1 MQVFRYPDQ
10 IPESYRG
17 AVFAIGNFD
26 GVHMGHRM
34 LLELARKR
42 ALNMGQKFGVLTFE
56 PHPRSLFQP
65 DAPSFRITPERV
77 KVQRL
82 ERSLVDFVVIIPF
95 APAVAGLSA
104 DEFMQTYL
112 TDYLGT
118 ENLIVGR
125 DFHFGHKRQGNYQTL
140 KDAGF
145 HMTVIDKIGDDEGY
159 SFSSTRIREALRS
172 GQFDE
177 AAQILGWSWEI
188 DGEVIHGDKRGRELG
203 YPTANVELSDTIP
216 PPFGVYA
223 CLVRIVEDGKDAKWL
238 KAAVNIGIRPMF
250 ELKHPLVEAYIFDF
264 DREIYGK
271 TLRIRPVQKIRDEMN
286 FDSLDDLVKQIDADC
301 ASIKEILASSA

>member
-1 MQVFRYPDQ
+1 MQVFHYPEALPDTHK
-10 IPESYRG
+10 G

-42 ALNMGQKFGVLTFE
+42 ALSMGRKFGVLTFE

-65 DAPSFRITPERV
+65 EAASFRITPERV
-77 KVQRL
+77 KVPCL
-82 ERSLVDFVVIIPF
+82 AKSLVDFTVVIPF
-95 APAVAGLSA
+95 TPDVAGLSA
-104 DEFMQTYL
+104 DQFMETYL
-112 TDYLGT
+112 CDYLGT

-125 DFHFGHKRQGNYQTL
+125 DFHFGHNRAGNYETL
-140 KDAGF
+140 KNAGF
-145 HMTVIDKIGDDEGY
+145 HMTIIDKIGDDEGY
-159 SFSSTRIREALRS
+159 AFSSTRIREAIRK
-172 GQFDE
+172 GDFKE
-177 AAQILGWSWEI
+177 AKQILGWSWEI

-223 CLVRIVEDGKDAKWL
+223 CLVRIQEEGPDAPWM

-264 DREIYGK
+264 DREIYGQ
-271 TLRIRPVQKIRDEMN
+271 TLRIRPIQKIRNEMK
-286 FDSLDDLVKQIDADC
+286 FDSLDELITQINLDCNAIQGILKDL
-301 ASIKEILASSA
+301 